1 VIFRDPVEPV
11 GDGEYRLRL
20 SDAERELLRGLPAE
34 LRGLLDAAPA
44 DPALRRLFPPAHEED
59 AEAEAG
65 YRELMGAE
73 LLEGRRAA
81 LRLVEETAGQERL
94 TADELD
100 AWLRALTDL
109 RLVLG
114 TRLGVTEETYERAID
129 PSDPQA
135 RELAVFAYLTWLQEA
150 LVAAAGGE
158 V

>member
-1 VIFRDPVEPV
+1 MFRDPVEPA
-11 GDGEYRLRL
+11 GEGEFRLRL
-20 SDAERELLRGLPAE
+20 SAGERELLRALPAE
-34 LRGLLDAAPA
+34 LVSLLDTDPGAPA
-44 DPALRRLFPPAHEED
+44 LERLFPPAHAED

-65 YRELMGAE
+65 YRELAGAE

-81 LRLVEETAGQERL
+81 LELVEETAGRDRL

-114 TRLGVTEETYERAID
+114 TRLGVTEETYAEEID
-129 PSDPQA
+129 PADPRA

-150 LVAAAGGE
+150 LVAAAANDL
-158 V
+158 